1 LEFNHLVRRG
11 RFKMQKYTKKQVQKH
26 PGCVA
31 GSRFQSTLLAFKRC
45 VRGNTV
51 MMFALALPGLLA
63 AVGVASDYAIL
74 EMKRSSLQAAAD
86 SSALAAAKELSIS
99 SSTDVTVTNAAKNYV
114 NAELTSTDGAAVST
128 VNVNRKEG
136 SVTVALSES
145 WTPFFAQFISSGI
158 TPVNVQATAKLAGST
173 NICVLSLSPT
183 GVGGIMMTSNSTVT
197 ANGCGLYANSTD
209 KQAIVVATSSKIT
222 SPLIC
227 SGGGA
232 TNVGG
237 TTSSPILTGCPKT
250 PDPLAARPAPKYGA
264 CDFNK
269 TKIVSGFVTLS
280 PGVYCGGI
288 EVSGTANVTF
298 NPGTYVIKDGLFNV
312 KNTASIKGKNVAFY
326 LTGFPTFLF
335 FTNDA
340 TIDLSGAETGDMAGL
355 LFFEDRATGILNIHD
370 ISASHANNLTGT
382 IYMPKGNLLVHPA
395 AAIGENSA
403 YTAIVVNRLIV
414 DQGPSLTLNTNYSA
428 TQVPVPSGIQA
439 TATVVL
445 AN

>member
-1 LEFNHLVRRG
+1 MQRG
-11 RFKMQKYTKKQVQKH
+11 IW
-26 PGCVA
+26 VA
-31 GSRFQSTLLAFKRC
+31 LWALKSC

-51 MMFALALPGLLA
+51 MMFALGLPGLLA
-63 AVGVASDYAIL
+63 AVGVASDFAIL

-114 NAELTSTDGAAVST
+114 SAELTSTDGAAVPT
-128 VNVNRKEG
+128 VTVNRKDG
-136 SVTVALSES
+136 SVTVSLTES

-209 KQAIVVATSSKIT
+209 KQAIVVATSSKII

-232 TNVGG
+232 TNVGAS
-237 TTSSPILTGCPKT
+237 TSSPILTDCPKT

-264 CDFNK
+264 CDYNK
-269 TKIVSGFVTLS
+269 TKITSGFATLL

-298 NPGTYVIKDGLFNV
+298 DPGTYVIKDGLFNV

-355 LFFEDRATGILNIHD
+355 LFFEDRTTGVLNIHD

-382 IYMPKGNLLVHPA
+382 IYMPKGNLFVHPA
-395 AAIGENSA
+395 ANVGQNSA

>member
-1 LEFNHLVRRG
+1 MLKCLKKYNQRLTI
-11 RFKMQKYTKKQVQKH
+11 RFSDK
-26 PGCVA
+26 GICA
-31 GSRFQSTLLAFKRC
+31 ALSALKRC

-51 MMFALALPGLLA
+51 MMFALGLPGLLA
-63 AVGVASDYAIL
+63 AIGVASDFAIL

-99 SSTDVTVTNAAKNYV
+99 SSTDITVTNAAKNYINV
-114 NAELTSTDGAAVST
+114 ELTSNDSAAVPT
-128 VNVNRKEG
+128 VTVNRKEG

-158 TPVNVQATAKLAGST
+158 TPVDVQATAKLAGST

-232 TNVGG
+232 TNVGAS
-237 TTSSPILTGCPKT
+237 TSSPILTDCPKT

-264 CDFNK
+264 CDYNK
-269 TKIVSGFVTLS
+269 TKITSGSATLL

-288 EVSGTANVTF
+288 EVSGTASVNF
-298 NPGTYVIKDGLFNV
+298 DPGTYIIKDGLFNV
-312 KNTASIKGKNVAFY
+312 KNTASIKGKNVAFF

-355 LFFEDRATGILNIHD
+355 LFYEDPATGVLNIHD

-382 IYMPKGNLLVHPA
+382 IYMPKGNLFVHPA
-395 AAIGENSA
+395 ASVGQNSA

>member
-1 LEFNHLVRRG
+1 MRKYAENYFQRLNSVFLGKSVRGALSALR
-11 RFKMQKYTKKQVQKH
+11 Q
-26 PGCVA
+26 
-31 GSRFQSTLLAFKRC
+31 C
-45 VRGNTV
+45 VRGNIVT
-51 MMFALALPGLLA
+51 MFALALPGLLA

-86 SSALAAAKELSIS
+86 SAALAAAKELSIS
-99 SSTDVTVTNAAKNYV
+99 SSTDFTVTNVAKNYV
-114 NAELTSTDGAAVST
+114 SVELTSTDGAAVST
-128 VNVNRKEG
+128 VTVNRKEG
-136 SVTVALSES
+136 SVAVALSES

-158 TPVNVQATAKLAGST
+158 TPIKVQATAKLAGST
-173 NICVLSLSPT
+173 NICVLSLSSV
-183 GVGGIMMTSNSTVT
+183 GIGGIMMTSNSTVT

-209 KQAIVVATSSKIT
+209 KQAIVVATSSKII

-237 TTSSPILTGCPKT
+237 TTSTAILTDCPKT

-264 CDFNK
+264 CDYTN
-269 TKIVSGFVTLS
+269 TKITSGSVTLT
-280 PGVYCGGI
+280 PGVYCGGV

-298 NPGTYVIKDGLFNV
+298 DAGTYVIKDGLFNV

-340 TIDLSGAETGDMAGL
+340 TIDLSGAESGDMAGL
-355 LFFEDRATGILNIHD
+355 LFFEDRATGILNVHD

-395 AAIGENSA
+395 ATVGQNSA

>member
-1 LEFNHLVRRG
+1 
-11 RFKMQKYTKKQVQKH
+11 MQKFSEKYNQELNSGFSGKSIR
-26 PGCVA
+26 A
-31 GSRFQSTLLAFKRC
+31 ALRALKRC
-45 VRGNTV
+45 VRGNTAI
-51 MMFALALPGLLA
+51 MFALGLPGLLA
-63 AVGVASDYAIL
+63 AIGVASDYAIL
-74 EMKRSSLQAAAD
+74 EMKRSSLQSAAD

-99 SSTDVTVTNAAKNYV
+99 SSTDTTVTNAAKNYV
-114 NAELTSTDGAAVST
+114 NAELTSNDSAAVPAVT
-128 VNVNRKEG
+128 VNRKEG
-136 SVTVALSES
+136 SVTVALTES

-158 TPVNVQATAKLAGST
+158 TPVNVQATAMLAGST

-197 ANGCGLYANSTD
+197 AAGCGLYANSTD
-209 KQAIVVATSSKIT
+209 KQAIVVATSSKII

-237 TTSSPILTGCPKT
+237 STSSQILTGCPKT
-250 PDPLAARPAPKYGA
+250 PDPLAVRPAPKYGA
-264 CDFNK
+264 CDYNK
-269 TKIVSGFVTLS
+269 TKITSGSVTLT

-288 EVSGTANVTF
+288 EVSGTASVTF
-298 NPGTYVIKDGLFNV
+298 DAGTYVIKDGLFNV

-355 LFFEDRATGILNIHD
+355 LFFEDRSSSVLNIHD

-382 IYMPKGNLLVHPA
+382 IYMPKGNLFVHPA
-395 AAIGENSA
+395 ATIGQNSA

-428 TQVPVPSGIQA
+428 TQVPVPAGIQA

>member
-1 LEFNHLVRRG
+1 ML
-11 RFKMQKYTKKQVQKH
+11 KYAQKYNQKRASGH
-26 PGCVA
+26 SHKGIWVA
-31 GSRFQSTLLAFKRC
+31 LRALKRC

-51 MMFALALPGLLA
+51 MMFALGLPGLLA

-99 SSTDVTVTNAAKNYV
+99 SSTDITVTNAAKNYV
-114 NAELTSTDGAAVST
+114 SVELTSADSSAVPT
-128 VNVNRKEG
+128 VTVNRKEG

-145 WTPFFAQFISSGI
+145 WSPFFAQFISTGI

-173 NICVLSLSPT
+173 NICVLSLSPK

-209 KQAIVVATSSKIT
+209 KQAVIVATSSKII

-232 TNVGG
+232 TIVGA
-237 TTSSPILTGCPKT
+237 TTSSPILTDCPKT
-250 PDPLAARPAPKYGA
+250 PDPLAARPAPIYGA
-264 CDFNK
+264 CDYNK
-269 TKIVSGFVTLS
+269 TKITSGFATLS

-298 NPGTYVIKDGLFNV
+298 DAGTYVIKDGLFNV

-395 AAIGENSA
+395 ASIGQSSA

-428 TQVPVPSGIQA
+428 TQVPVPAGIQA
-439 TATVVL
+439 SATIVL

>member
-1 LEFNHLVRRG
+1 
-11 RFKMQKYTKKQVQKH
+11 
-26 PGCVA
+26 
-31 GSRFQSTLLAFKRC
+31 
-45 VRGNTV
+45 
-51 MMFALALPGLLA
+51 MFALALPGILA
-63 AVGVASDYAIL
+63 AIGVASDYAIL

-86 SSALAAAKELSIS
+86 SAALAAAKELSIS

-114 NAELTSTDGAAVST
+114 NVELTSTDGAAVPT
-128 VNVNRKEG
+128 VTVNRKEG

-158 TPVNVQATAKLAGST
+158 TPVDVQATAKLAGST
-173 NICVLSLSPT
+173 NICVLALSPA
-183 GVGGIMMTSNSTVT
+183 GVGGIILTSNSTVT
-197 ANGCGLYANSTD
+197 ASSCGLYANSTD
-209 KQAIVVATSSKIT
+209 KQAIVVATSSKIF

-237 TTSSPILTGCPKT
+237 TTSSPILTDCPKT
-250 PDPLAARPAPKYGA
+250 PDPLAARSAPKFGA
-264 CDFNK
+264 CDYNK
-269 TKIVSGFVTLS
+269 TKITSGFATLT

-298 NPGTYVIKDGLFNV
+298 DAGTYVIKDGLFNV

-340 TIDLSGAETGDMAGL
+340 TVDLSGAETGDMAGL
-355 LFFEDRATGILNIHD
+355 LFFEDRATGILNVHD

-395 AAIGENSA
+395 ACIGQNSA

-439 TATVVL
+439 SATVVL